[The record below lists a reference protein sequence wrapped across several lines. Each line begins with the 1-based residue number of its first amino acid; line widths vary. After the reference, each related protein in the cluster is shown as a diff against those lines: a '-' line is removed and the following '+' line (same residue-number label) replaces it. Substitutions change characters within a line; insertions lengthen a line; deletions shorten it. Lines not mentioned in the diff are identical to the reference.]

1 MKIVYIRKLLYNSKS
16 SSDDKDSDVKDIDEE
31 LE

>member
-1 MKIVYIRKLLYNSKS
+1 MKIVYIRKLLYNLKS
-16 SSDDKDSDVKDIDEE
+16 SFDDKDSDVKDIDEE